1 MPSIYYEYW
10 EEFVSEWFK
19 AQAGHKPVCL
29 LKCWTDPKDIP
40 LYNNPQKKDPTEDYL
55 PEPWW
60 GWHPD
65 NGNSLESVVINFNP
79 GEGGCKQCIFNC
91 SRITSYQRLVDF
103 NTTGF
108 VPPSLPNLNETNT
121 WHTSRANS
129 IHKGIFKKTLSVKNH
144 LSIELIPW
152 HTKGVNAS
160 YWKYFDQ
167 NIVEIYEHVLKF
179 AACASCEINNPVLK
193 RKVLIR
199 CGKGAICKLIGELN
213 FNGIATHPL
222 TKIVSLGKSTC
233 FFKFNIEGIKNVEFV
248 ALWGPTG
255 NDMPANLADVFKHK
269 EF

>member
-1 MPSIYYEYW
+1 MLRSYYKYW
-10 EEFVSEWFK
+10 EEFVSEWTK
-19 AQAGHKPVCL
+19 TGAPL
-29 LKCWTDPKDIP
+29 PCWTAPKDIP
-40 LYNNPQKKDPTEDYL
+40 LYNSNKKKDPTEDYL

-65 NGNSLESVVINFNP
+65 NGVKLESVVINFNP

-103 NTTGF
+103 NTTGS

-121 WHTSRANS
+121 WHTSRAKS
-129 IHKGIFKKTLSVKNH
+129 IHKGLGMTPCIKNH

-152 HTKGVNAS
+152 HTKAVNAS
-160 YWKYFDQ
+160 YWNYFDQ

-179 AACASCEINNPVLK
+179 AACASHEINNCVLK

-199 CGKGAICKLIGELN
+199 CGKGAISKLIGELN

-255 NDMPANLADVFKHK
+255 NDMPADLDIVFCHK